1 MIDDPRLIGQL
12 SRVAPLALHPE
23 PHLTVIPEPKVP
35 MAQRNCSSCR
45 VPVGRATGE
54 RAGRDQGTCTACGHP
69 YSFVPALHSGEL
81 VGGQYEIL
89 GCLAHGGQGWIYL
102 AADRNLPDHFVVL
115 KGLLSI
121 QDDTAL
127 KIALA
132 ERKFLTQMHHPSIV
146 KIYTFVTHRNAGYIV
161 MEYLGGI
168 SLATLLRQ
176 LEEDP
181 LRESRPGLDAVVDFG
196 LALLPALQHIHDL
209 GLVYC
214 DVKPA
219 NLMQVGAELK
229 LIDLEA
235 VQRINDRNARPYGT
249 LGFEAPEISKEGA
262 SIASDIYSV
271 GRTLLALALPLRG
284 FFTTYRY
291 SLPPLEETALF
302 RRHDSFYRILARA
315 CALDPRDR
323 FASVTELHRQL
334 QGVFREV
341 IQADRPVTA
350 ELPYAPRSTLFNP
363 PATTGSTLTWNQL
376 PTLREVTDPMLNWH
390 LEVAQAALSDGDL
403 DRVDQFLQQIRQH
416 APEQWQAT
424 WVQGL
429 RELKAGDDPA
439 ALRSFTDVYRR
450 LPGELA
456 PKLAQGLAA
465 ERCREFTTAID
476 RYTVCA
482 TTDVTYR
489 TAAAFGLARVHA
501 DHPTPHRAVAALDL
515 IPSTSSAWPLARL
528 HRAWLLGGPQADLQ
542 SLSESL
548 ASIQGVAIDH
558 DQGFELRITVLQRAL
573 DLVLESGPVPD
584 LWIGGCPAM
593 ESGLRDGLERAY
605 RESARFAPPHSNR
618 RYQLV
623 DAANAVRGWS
633 LR

>member
-35 MAQRNCSSCR
+35 IAQRNCSSCR
-45 VPVGRATGE
+45 APVGRDAGE
-54 RAGRDQGTCTACGHP
+54 RAGRDQGTCNDCGHP
-69 YSFVPALHSGEL
+69 YSFVPALHAGEL

-249 LGFEAPEISKEGA
+249 LGFEAPEISKDGA
-262 SIASDIYSV
+262 SVASDIYSV

-363 PATTGSTLTWNQL
+363 PATTGSSLTWNQL
-376 PTLREVTDPMLNWH
+376 PALREVTDPMLNWH

-416 APEQWQAT
+416 APDQWQAT

-618 RYQLV
+618 RYHLV